1 MNNLISPHG
10 GYRELKSFQHAELV
24 YDSTVKFCDRFID
37 RRSRSRPILPKT
49 MNYLPGSVGRAYQA
63 IADDPK
69 YKHFV
74 RIPDRI
80 LQCIDYFG
88 IACDRVAT
96 RTRLHAYY
104 LFIGVVDDAIDS
116 GRVDT
121 GRLIL
126 EYLGTPAPLFDEE
139 VRLSSVRLITEI
151 LKSHVSGETYTLMM
165 AKLRALYGEVVSE
178 RAANSIDSYL
188 DHRKSIGSLT
198 AELSYVLIRPALS
211 GETEPLC
218 RFMQQVGAIGCLVDS
233 LIDLSADRRLGLL
246 GFKPGIMD
254 YAKLFICILR
264 DGLRMSLRHPG
275 LSRLFLAAIV
285 DNVHDRF
292 RAERSLPQPSF
303 VSERKDQAASV
314 A

>member
-1 MNNLISPHG
+1 M
-10 GYRELKSFQHAELV
+10 
-24 YDSTVKFCDRFID
+24 D
-37 RRSRSRPILPKT
+37 
-49 MNYLPGSVGRAYQA
+49 YLPGSVGRAYQA

-121 GRLIL
+121 GTMIL
-126 EYLGTPAPLFDEE
+126 EYLSTPAPLLDEE
-139 VRLSSVRLITEI
+139 VRRSSVRLLTEI
-151 LKSHVSGETYTLMM
+151 LKSHVNDETYPLMM
-165 AKLRALYGEVVSE
+165 SLLRQLYREVVGE
-178 RAANSIDSYL
+178 RAATSIGSYL
-188 DHRKSIGSLT
+188 EHRQSVGSLT
-198 AELSYVLIRPALS
+198 AELSYVLIRPTLI
-211 GETEPLC
+211 GEHEPLC

-254 YAKLFICILR
+254 YPKLFICILR
-264 DGLRMSLRHPG
+264 DGLRMALRHPG
-275 LSRLFLAAIV
+275 LSRSFLAAIV
-285 DNVHDRF
+285 DNLHDRF
-292 RAERSLPQPSF
+292 RAARTSPQHSF
-303 VSERKDQAASV
+303 VSERKDEAASV